1 MTFYRIARIVNTY
14 GIKGQ
19 LKVLLDTDFIEERF
33 AKGNRLF
40 IIEGDR
46 QVAQVTVANFRP
58 QKGAYVVGFE
68 EYQSINQVEVFK
80 GLELAIDQADQAP
93 LEEDSYY
100 HHQIIGLQ
108 VFDQEGQ
115 VVGVI
120 KDIMPL
126 PANDVWVV
134 KPAHAGKEILLPFI
148 EDVVKEVDLDGQRV
162 VIERMEGL
170 IDED

>member
-19 LKVLLDTDFIEERF
+19 LKVLLDTDFVEERF
-33 AKGNRLF
+33 AVGNQLL
-40 IIEGDR
+40 IVDG
-46 QVAQVTVANFRP
+46 QKSVAQVTVANFRP

-100 HHQIIGLQ
+100 HHQIIGLE

-148 EDVVKEVDLDGQRV
+148 EDVVKEVDLDNQRV